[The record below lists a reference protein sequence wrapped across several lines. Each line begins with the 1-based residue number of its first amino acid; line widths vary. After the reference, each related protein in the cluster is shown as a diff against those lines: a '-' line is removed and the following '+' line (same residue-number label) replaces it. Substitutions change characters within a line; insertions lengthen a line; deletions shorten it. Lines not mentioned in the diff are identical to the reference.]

1 MTTSN
6 LERII
11 GTAVELWAAKTLET
25 LGITSGELSQRR
37 TLEVYGTWAK
47 RAIQERRLLPCR
59 IEEGHRATMW
69 YRGTDILR
77 LKTIDA
83 ARAELRQ
90 HSNTL

>member
-6 LERII
+6 LERLI
-11 GTAVELWAAKTLET
+11 GTAVELGAAKTLET
-25 LGITSGELSQRR
+25 L
-37 TLEVYGTWAK
+37 
-47 RAIQERRLLPCR
+47 
-59 IEEGHRATMW
+59 
-69 YRGTDILR
+69 DILR